1 MGDSEDR
8 VTPVIEA
15 ARMAWEINGERPEIR
30 SGSDLGRLVGGPAN
44 PAIPSVLVLPD
55 ERRVE
60 CVLDP
65 DSDVADAVDE
75 VRTLVDGGW
84 QVAALLPI
92 QSLGAAHSAF
102 RGLPM
107 HLQGWW
113 RAGGDLKFTAPEVP

>member
-8 VTPVIEA
+8 VTAVIEA

-30 SGSDLGRLVGGPAN
+30 SGRDLGRLVGTPAN

-75 VRTLVDGGW
+75 VRTLVNGSW

-107 HLQGWW
+107 HLHGWW
-113 RAGGDLKFTAPEVP
+113 RADGDLKFTAPEVP

>member
-44 PAIPSVLVLPD
+44 PAIPSVLVLSD

-92 QSLGAAHSAF
+92 QSLGAAH
-102 RGLPM
+102 
-107 HLQGWW
+107 
-113 RAGGDLKFTAPEVP
+113 

>member
-1 MGDSEDR
+1 
-8 VTPVIEA
+8 
-15 ARMAWEINGERPEIR
+15 MAWQINGGHPEVR
-30 SGSDLGRLVGGPAN
+30 SGSDVGRLVDRPAN
-44 PAIPSVLVLPD
+44 PAIPSVLVLPN
-55 ERRVE
+55 EHRVE

-75 VRTLVDGGW
+75 VTLLVNGGW

-92 QSLGAAHSAF
+92 QSLGAAHRAF

-113 RAGGDLKFTAPEVP
+113 QADGILKFTSPEVP